1 MYGVYR
7 GRRRGSVYMVTEL
20 YETTLEELMS
30 MGYAFSLVLG
40 VCGCEA

>member
-1 MYGVYR
+1 
-7 GRRRGSVYMVTEL
+7 MVTEL

-40 VCGCEA
+40 VCGREA